1 MKKHL
6 YFVFS
11 VILLCIIYTNVSATH
26 IRAGEIT
33 ATLIS
38 CQNYSYR
45 FTVTGYTDLESDVI
59 FGGGEINYGDGVI
72 DEFPTGDM
80 TTSKTLG
87 I

>member
-1 MKKHL
+1 MKRNL
-6 YFVFS
+6 QFFIIAISILFS
-11 VILLCIIYTNVSATH
+11 FIEASATH

-59 FGGGEINYGDGVI
+59 FGGGEINYGDGVVRRI
-72 DEFPTGDM
+72 
-80 TTSKTLG
+80 SYWRL
-87 I
+87 